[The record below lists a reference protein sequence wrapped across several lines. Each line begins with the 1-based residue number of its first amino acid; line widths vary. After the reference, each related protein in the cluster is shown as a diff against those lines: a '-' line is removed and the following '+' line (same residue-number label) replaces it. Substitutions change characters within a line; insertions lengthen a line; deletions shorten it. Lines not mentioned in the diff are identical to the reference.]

1 MVPQNASGGSVSI
14 SSPLRRPWGEKKPA
28 RLFRR
33 PLAAHHVT
41 CLSEAS
47 IVVEHGL
54 YVFSG
59 PAILVAAT
67 KICLLRVPIWRLS
80 LQVAAQDAELG
91 SALRPRIPSPP
102 IASASVHSSPTLSI
116 DSSSI
121 AIFAVPWRTIQ
132 KQAVAAWQPL
142 PVEVADERRTNPPP
156 GRSSRPI
163 SDQGVWGY
171 RPRSP
176 QTPSSRTHLRPSL
189 PSVACPYWTRSGL
202 VRSPQVLPG

>member
-1 MVPQNASGGSVSI
+1 MRQ
-14 SSPLRRPWGEKKPA
+14 RRVFQYFLLSDA
-28 RLFRR
+28 RGRNEAR
-33 PLAAHHVT
+33 KVVT
-41 CLSEAS
+41 ETIGWPSCNMPIRGKYCSRTWFA
-47 IVVEHGL
+47 
-54 YVFSG
+54 
-59 PAILVAAT
+59 
-67 KICLLRVPIWRLS
+67 CLLRVPNWQL
-80 LQVAAQDAELG
+80 LLWVAAQDAELG

-116 DSSSI
+116 DSSST

-142 PVEVADERRTNPPP
+142 PVEVVDERRTNPPP

-176 QTPSSRTHLRPSL
+176 QTRSSRTHLRPSL
-189 PSVACPYWTRSGL
+189 PSVACPYWTRSGSM
-202 VRSPQVLPG
+202 RSPQALPG